1 MNVSLLEK
9 HERRI
14 PVYSNLLYF
23 PQVCLLW
30 LFGWCWLCTRLLRK
44 TGTHTKLPPA
54 FQINVIFTWIISNV
68 PESGQKKNPPS
79 QLVESTSGAM
89 SFTSFPH
96 FISFPCFLRTNRIN
110 PFSPTMRRNVGNKSE
125 TPFETKLVPF
135 PQEEDFLRSE
145 VLTKQVLAFR
155 KRIKGWWIN
164 SSRNKVRADVLCH
177 SVMSQATVLRKIL
190 SITSWLHLT
199 GHNVGETTTKNTLK
213 VYTREVNQVWVW
225 GETKKQHEPTE
236 ETFQVFP
243 TCLIAWLLLFV
254 VL

>member
-54 FQINVIFTWIISNV
+54 FQINVIFTWIISNACPWV
-68 PESGQKKNPPS
+68 GTKKEPTITASGIYIRSN
-79 QLVESTSGAM
+79 
-89 SFTSFPH
+89 FIHFFPH

-125 TPFETKLVPF
+125 TSFETKLVPF

-145 VLTKQVLAFR
+145 VLTKQVF
-155 KRIKGWWIN
+155 
-164 SSRNKVRADVLCH
+164 
-177 SVMSQATVLRKIL
+177 
-190 SITSWLHLT
+190 SI
-199 GHNVGETTTKNTLK
+199 
-213 VYTREVNQVWVW
+213 
-225 GETKKQHEPTE
+225 
-236 ETFQVFP
+236 
-243 TCLIAWLLLFV
+243 
-254 VL
+254 